1 MEPNLDAGKAVAKF
15 FPPYEIGPQQGL
27 LRNANMSPLRHNCA
41 GVSRRDFLQIGLG
54 GTLGL
59 GFCDLLR
66 ARASANPAAAPSKNV
81 NCIMIWMDGG
91 PSHYETFDPKPDAP
105 AEIRG
110 TFNTIPTC
118 VPGVHF
124 CETVPELAKAFDKF
138 TVMRSIAHK
147 DPNHGGGNH
156 YMMTGSPTPVPVGC
170 GAFVTFHP
178 SFGAM
183 VSYDRGVR
191 SGLPAYMA
199 MPSNTRSG
207 GPNFLGG
214 QHAPFVI
221 GGDPNASGFQVR
233 DVVVPTDIAEA
244 RVSTR
249 RELRASLD
257 RMQRFNDKL
266 VDDPAVVF
274 DQFYQQGFDLVSS
287 SRAQAAFDIE
297 HEDAKIR
304 DRYGRNDMGQRML
317 MARRLVEVGVSWV
330 TINFAG
336 WDDHR
341 KLFDTYKGDKLKKFD
356 QGLSALLTDLHE
368 RGLMDNTLVIA
379 LGEFGRTPKVNKDA
393 GRDHWPFAMSVLMA
407 GAGIPGGQIVG
418 ATDVKGYHASENVY
432 RPEDF
437 AASLYTKM
445 GIDPNQVL
453 TTSTG
458 RPIAL
463 VNDGHLIK
471 ELFV

>member
-1 MEPNLDAGKAVAKF
+1 
-15 FPPYEIGPQQGL
+15 
-27 LRNANMSPLRHNCA
+27 MSSLHRNCA
-41 GVSRRDFLQIGLG
+41 GISRRDFLQVGLG

-59 GFCDLLR
+59 GLCDLLR
-66 ARASANPAAAPSKNV
+66 MRASAAAAPAAAKKNV
-81 NCIMIWMDGG
+81 NCIMVWLDGG

-124 CETVPELAKAFDKF
+124 SETVPKLAKTFDKY
-138 TVMRSIAHK
+138 TVIRSIAHK

-156 YMMTGSPTPVPVGC
+156 YMMTGAPTPVPVGC

-178 SFGAM
+178 SFGSM

-221 GGDPNASGFQVR
+221 GGDPNGKGFQVR
-233 DVVVPTDIAEA
+233 DVVVPADIAEGRA
-244 RVSTR
+244 MTR
-249 RELRASLD
+249 RDLRASLD

-266 VDDPAVVF
+266 VEDPAVVF
-274 DQFYQQGFDLVSS
+274 DKFYQQGFDLVSS
-287 SRAQAAFDIE
+287 SKAQAAFDISR
-297 HEDAKIR
+297 EDEKVR
-304 DRYGRNDMGQRML
+304 DLYGRNDVGQRML
-317 MARRLVEVGVSWV
+317 LARRLVEVGVSWV
-330 TINFAG
+330 TVHYGG

-341 KLFDTYKGDKLKKFD
+341 KLFETYKGKRLQTFD
-356 QGLSALLTDLHE
+356 QALSALITDLSE
-368 RGLMDNTLVIA
+368 RGLMENTLVIA
-379 LGEFGRTPKVNKDA
+379 TGEFGRTPKINKDA
-393 GRDHWPFAMSVLMA
+393 GRDHWPHAMSVLMA

-418 ATDVKGYHASENVY
+418 ATDAKGYNASENVY

-437 AASLYTKM
+437 ASSLYTKM
-445 GIDPNQVL
+445 GIDPHTL
-453 TTSTG
+453 LRMPSG
-458 RPIAL
+458 RPVHL
-463 VNDGHLIK
+463 VNDGRLIK